1 MSAET
6 RGRKRE
12 AELEHLSV
20 AAYTASLCDGMAEIA
35 NLSVLPLLVYFLKM
49 AKAEAENVA
58 ERLIEK

>member
-1 MSAET
+1 MSEGT
-6 RGRKRE
+6 RERKQG
-12 AELEHLSV
+12 AELEQLSV

-35 NLSVLPLLVYFLKM
+35 NLSGLPLLVYFLKM